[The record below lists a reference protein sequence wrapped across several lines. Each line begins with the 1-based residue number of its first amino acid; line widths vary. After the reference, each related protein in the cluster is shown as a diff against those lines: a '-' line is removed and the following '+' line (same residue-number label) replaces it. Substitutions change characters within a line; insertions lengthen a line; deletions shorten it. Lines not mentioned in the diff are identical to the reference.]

1 MQQKGKT
8 IIMKRIAF
16 FQSNLK
22 VGGIQRSLVNLL
34 KSHILDEYEVDV
46 YLFSKDVFY
55 DISLLPSNITIKYLK
70 PFPYWCRFV
79 PYEVL
84 KIVYSKLQLNKEY
97 DYVVDF
103 DSYQQDCSLYTI
115 SQKKSKKIM
124 WIHSD
129 MKREYVY
136 NKKYRILY
144 HFFSSKFCHYDEF
157 VAVSEGVVEPFKEK
171 SGQYRKKIRVIPN
184 IIDSQE
190 IINKSKVQIDVQIDQ
205 SKLNIACVGR
215 IYVAKGYDLLLM
227 DFEKAYMQRKDLRLY
242 IIGDGPDAKKYKKW
256 VQTHGLTDAVFF
268 LGNQKNPFNLLS
280 QMDAFCLESRYEG
293 QGMVLL
299 EAKVLGLQLIFPK
312 RLEKYNVG
320 IDGVED
326 VAEAFKQIKKE
337 PHTFDDLKT
346 YKELIAS
353 EYRSLFSE

>member
-1 MQQKGKT
+1 MQQGGKT
-8 IIMKRIAF
+8 IIMKRVAF

-46 YLFSKDVFY
+46 YLFSKNVFY
-55 DISLLPSNITIKYLK
+55 DISSLPSNITIKYLK

-84 KIVYSKLQLNKEY
+84 KKAYNGLQLDKEY
-97 DYVVDF
+97 DYVIDF

-115 SQKKSKKIM
+115 SQRNSKKIM

-129 MKREYVY
+129 MQREYIY
-136 NKKYRILY
+136 NKKYRVLFY
-144 HFFSSKFCHYDEF
+144 FFSPKFCYYDEF
-157 VAVSEGVVEPFKEK
+157 VAVSEGVVDSFKKK
-171 SGQYRKKIRVIPN
+171 SGQFGKKIRVIPN
-184 IIDSQE
+184 LIDTQE
-190 IINKSKVQIDVQIDQ
+190 IVQKSKAQTDVQIDK
-205 SKLNIACVGR
+205 SMFNIACVGR
-215 IYVAKGYDLLLM
+215 IYVAKGYDLLLL
-227 DFEKAYMQRKDLRLY
+227 DFEKAYEQRRDLRLY
-242 IIGDGPDAKKYKKW
+242 IIGDGPDSKKYKRW
-256 VQTHGLTDAVFF
+256 VKKHGLNNVVFF

-299 EAKVLGLQLIFPK
+299 EAKVLGLKLIFPK

-320 IDGVED
+320 IQGVED
-326 VAEAFKQIKKE
+326 VAEAFKLIKKE
-337 PHTFDDLKT
+337 PHNLDDLKMYT
-346 YKELIAS
+346 EFIAT
-353 EYRSLFSE
+353 EYQKLFSE